1 MSKSG
6 EWLLSEGPNVV
17 GRDGDCAIR
26 IDSSTLSRRH
36 ARIVVTGRE
45 AVVEDL
51 GSKNGTM
58 VNRAARRR
66 ASRAQGQQPNRCR
79 LAHDGLP
86 DHGFRPID
94 HHAAGHIGERSSVS
108 SSRCRWRAAAI
119 QPRHRPRRPLRQ
131 LRAPAAWSLV
141 FADEFD
147 AAGPVDSAKW
157 GYELGY
163 IRNNE
168 RQFYTSRAENVR
180 AEGGNLVI
188 EGRKESYQG
197 SGYTS
202 ASINTRGRFEFL
214 YGRVEVRAKLPT
226 GKGSWPAIWML
237 GTNIGQAGWPT
248 CGEIDIMENVLSN
261 PLRIHSSVHT
271 AAYNHTVGTPK
282 SASVVIA
289 NPADDLH
296 GYRNGVVRRPHRR
309 LRRRAEILY
318 VHERRQRRAR
328 VAVRQTQYLLI
339 NLAIGGAWGG
349 QQGIDDSRFPHRY
362 LVDYV
367 RIYQQK

>member
-1 MSKSG
+1 MRTLVG
-6 EWLLSEGPNVV
+6 LLLAVSVACG
-17 GRDGDCAIR
+17 GD
-26 IDSSTLSRRH
+26 
-36 ARIVVTGRE
+36 
-45 AVVEDL
+45 
-51 GSKNGTM
+51 
-58 VNRAARRR
+58 
-66 ASRAQGQQPNRCR
+66 P
-79 LAHDGLP
+79 
-86 DHGFRPID
+86 
-94 HHAAGHIGERSSVS
+94 
-108 SSRCRWRAAAI
+108 AAA
-119 QPRHRPRRPLRQ
+119 PSTPSP
-131 LRAPAAWSLV
+131 APTQGTGGWSLV

-147 AAGPVDSAKW
+147 AAGALDSAKW

-168 RQFYTSRAENVR
+168 KQYYTSRTENVR

-188 EGRKESYQG
+188 EGRKESFQG
-197 SGYTS
+197 YGYTS

-237 GTNIGQAGWPT
+237 GTNIGQVGWPT
-248 CGEIDIMENVLSN
+248 CGEIDIMENVGFD
-261 PLRIHSSVHT
+261 PLRIHGSVHT
-271 AAYNHTVGTPK
+271 AAYNHTIGTQK

-289 NPADDLH
+289 NPAEDFHVYAMEWYADH
-296 GYRNGVVRRPHRR
+296 IDAFVDGQKYFTFTNEGSGA
-309 LRRRAEILY
+309 RAWPFDKP
-318 VHERRQRRAR
+318 
-328 VAVRQTQYLLI
+328 QYLLI